1 MRRQTYGYL
10 PSCKASPPIGWY
22 QIILLGVTEE
32 HKCINNLPRDA
43 LNSRAAGI
51 RSCDLLIASPA
62 RYRYATEPYI
72 ANCGPTE
79 IIPLP
84 VMVYSAKRWLVVRH
98 LVSVSQSVHTIS
110 GKDLNF
116 VIPTLE
122 KSTPLKCP
130 IHKMSY

>member
-1 MRRQTYGYL
+1 
-10 PSCKASPPIGWY
+10 
-22 QIILLGVTEE
+22 
-32 HKCINNLPRDA
+32 
-43 LNSRAAGI
+43 
-51 RSCDLLIASPA
+51 
-62 RYRYATEPYI
+62 
-72 ANCGPTE
+72 
-79 IIPLP
+79 

-130 IHKMSY
+130 IHKMSYWAQLFSCSTSNDLQCC